1 MSLPILSERWLFNL
15 ASKENFKILIVDDEI
30 DYKDKFKVILRG
42 NGYYVRCVSDGIAAI
57 NLLKKENY
65 NLVLTGLL
73 LPEMNG
79 LELLEKIKKDYINI
93 KVIIVTSFGTIET
106 AVKAIKNGAYSYF
119 IKSHG
124 FEELLIDIK
133 KIEKLSQLEKDNKY
147 LRNQQNNRKYF
158 LRTNNKIYNNTLK
171 LLDKASASNASIFI
185 TGESGVGKEIIAR
198 HIHLFSS
205 RKDKHFV
212 AVNCQSLSEN
222 LFESEIFGHEK
233 GAFTGALEKRI
244 GRFEEAD
251 EGTLFLD
258 EIGEIPLN
266 IQVKLLRTLE
276 TKTIERIGSNKS
288 INVDLRLISA
298 TNRDIF
304 KAVEKGDFR
313 EDLFYRI
320 NTIIIEVPPLRK
332 RREDLPMFIDFF
344 FDKQSKEQNKKIN
357 SIEPEVMDFLL
368 SYNYPGNIRE
378 LKNIVERL
386 VVLSEDGMIIKDN
399 LPENKL
405 SCDYTSINNDTIIP
419 LRDFRRKIETE
430 YISKVL
436 SLCQG
441 SITEAAKILDISRRQ
456 LFNKVTQYN
465 LKSL

>member
-1 MSLPILSERWLFNL
+1 M

-30 DYKDKFKVILRG
+30 EYKDKFKIILRG
-42 NGYYVRCVSDGIAAI
+42 YGYHVQCVSDGVEAI
-57 NLLKKENY
+57 NLLKKESY
-65 NLVLTGLL
+65 NLILTGLL
-73 LPEMNG
+73 IPEMNG
-79 LELLEKIKKDYINI
+79 LELLEKVKKDYANT
-93 KVIIVTSFGTIET
+93 KVIIVTSYGTIET

-124 FEELLIDIK
+124 FEELLMDIK

-147 LRNQQNNRKYF
+147 LRNQQNNKKYF
-158 LRTNNKIYNNTLK
+158 LRTNNKEYNNTLK

-198 HIHLFSS
+198 HIHLFSN
-205 RKDKHFV
+205 RKDKRFV

-266 IQVKLLRTLE
+266 IQVKLLRSLE
-276 TKTIERIGSNKS
+276 TKTIERIGSNK
-288 INVDLRLISA
+288 IIDVDLRLISA

-332 RREDLPMFIDFF
+332 RREDLPMFIEFF
-344 FDKQSKEQNKKIN
+344 FDTQSKEQNKKVI

-368 SYNYPGNIRE
+368 SYSYPGNIRE

-386 VVLSEDGMIIKDN
+386 VVLSEDGIITKGD
-399 LPENKL
+399 LPENKF
-405 SCDYTSINNDTIIP
+405 SSNYNQVNNDVIIP
-419 LRDFRRKIETE
+419 LRDFRRKIEIE

-456 LFNKVTQYN
+456 LFNKVTEYN
-465 LKSL
+465 LKTL